1 MSAISYRSHTPKLE
15 IRRFLPPLIVITASL
30 YRRGD
35 SCRRS
40 ERLSCRFS
48 TPSGEL
54 FAVITIRDAFIT
66 RPDGRSWP
74 RAANTWRVA
83 PAYVEALIRPGS
95 HKTLR
100 GIGKRLNINEHRVRR
115 FISESP
121 WEHDAVQD
129 YLNESIPEAIGSPKA
144 MLIVDDVDI
153 LKNGHDSVG
162 VKRQYAGSLGHIA
175 SCHSSLANRETA
187 LQQ

>member
-1 MSAISYRSHTPKLE
+1 MSAVSYRSHTPKLD
-15 IRRFLPPLIVITASL
+15 IRRFLVPL
-30 YRRGD
+30 
-35 SCRRS
+35 
-40 ERLSCRFS
+40 
-48 TPSGEL
+48 
-54 FAVITIRDAFIT
+54 RDAFTT
-66 RPDGRSWP
+66 RPDGRSWS

-83 PAYVEALIRPGS
+83 PAYVEGLIRLGR

-100 GIGKRLNINEHRVRR
+100 GIGKRLDVSEHRVRR

-129 YLNESIPEAIGSPKA
+129 YLNEHILETIASPEA

-162 VKRQYAGSLGHIA
+162 VKPQYAG
-175 SCHSSLANRETA
+175 
-187 LQQ
+187 